1 MIPFIIKSS
10 LYYSIM
16 SKLSKVY
23 KKHHNSFFSHIF
35 RLLVLLDQ
43 QSKRQKYSIHDDI
56 KHKKQ
61 QVLRFEKLQPVNV
74 PVFLFVCLLKE
85 KSIT

>member
-23 KKHHNSFFSHIF
+23 KKHFFSHIF